1 MKRKPFVPP
10 TGSTFTNSNTV
21 RPGVCNLNGYT
32 DENCFN
38 QGHKKTHATFGLPK
52 DKSKVNTQKISSFKQ
67 TQQMNYMNSLKKTH
81 QKFKQKP
88 AIPAFHDAPIQGLK
102 SGKNFLK
109 DNKENLVNIKKTET
123 KDKPNF
129 LKKKDFGQV
138 PDYLDKVKETIQGE
152 LDYIKKVNE
161 EKNKKFERYRKL
173 TAEEKTNMR
182 KNLLAKFE
190 QINHEYQK
198 ITHIKPAIGDSRRL
212 KNTRLYCE
220 EQLSMIEKHLNMLNK
235 DEVVIDLLN

>member
-1 MKRKPFVPP
+1 MKKKQIVPP

-21 RPGVCNLNGYT
+21 RPGVSNLNGYM
-32 DENCFN
+32 DEHCFS
-38 QGHKKTHATFGLPK
+38 QAHKKTHATFGLPK
-52 DKSKVNTQKISSFKQ
+52 DKTKVDIQKISAFKQ
-67 TQQMNYMNSLKKTH
+67 TQQMSYMNSLKKTH

-88 AIPAFHDAPIQGLK
+88 AIPAFHDAPIQGMR

-109 DNKENLVNIKKTET
+109 ENKENLANRKKTE
-123 KDKPNF
+123 KKAQEDF
-129 LKKKDFGQV
+129 LAKKDYGQV
-138 PDYLDKVKETIQGE
+138 PEYLDKVKQTVQEE
-152 LDYIKKVNE
+152 LEYIKKVNE

-173 TAEEKTNMR
+173 TAEEKENMR

-198 ITHIKPAIGDSRRL
+198 ITHIKPRIGDSRGL
-212 KNTRLYCE
+212 KNKRLYCE
-220 EQLSMIEKHLNMLNK
+220 EQLTMIEKNLNMLNK